1 MTSYVCIGGEKC
13 GKTTIIRRYIAN
25 QFIASDEET
34 QQDESQRIDG
44 SSPLAELSTHTLTVP
59 GRKEVVSVTFWE
71 IPSTPLAYMKRQ
83 YYTGTD
89 AVLIGQSGS
98 WI

>member
-1 MTSYVCIGGEKC
+1 MKLKITIGDGKC

-25 QFIASDEET
+25 QFIASDEEP
-34 QQDESQRIDG
+34 QQDEPQRTDRSSQ
-44 SSPLAELSTHTLTVP
+44 LAELSTHTLTVP

-71 IPSTPLAYMKRQ
+71 IPSAPLAYMKRQ
-83 YYTGTD
+83 YYTGAD

-98 WI
+98 

>member
-1 MTSYVCIGGEKC
+1 MWKDY
-13 GKTTIIRRYIAN
+13 IIQRYIAN

-44 SSPLAELSTHTLTVP
+44 SSPLAELSTHTLTIP
-59 GRKEVVSVTFWE
+59 GRKEVVPITFWE
-71 IPSTPLAYMKRQ
+71 IPSAPLACMKRQ
-83 YYTGTD
+83 YDTGAD